1 MPIYVYK
8 CAKCG
13 GTLKVLQKMDAP
25 PPKCCG
31 KPAGKVMAPSNFVLK
46 GKGWFRDGYQD
57 QDSQLCLHPQMGRRP
72 AYQAQA
78 TANRS
83 RE

>member
-46 GKGWFRDGYQD
+46 GKGWFRDGY
-57 QDSQLCLHPQMGRRP
+57 
-72 AYQAQA
+72 
-78 TANRS
+78 
-83 RE
+83 